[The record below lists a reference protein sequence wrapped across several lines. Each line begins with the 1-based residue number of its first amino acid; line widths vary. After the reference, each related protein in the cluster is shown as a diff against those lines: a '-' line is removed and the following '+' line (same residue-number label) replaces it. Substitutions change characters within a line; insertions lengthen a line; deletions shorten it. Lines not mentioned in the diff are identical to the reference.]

1 MHCKVLADFACVV
14 ASIGHFLD
22 KLMSWLIPLFLVLH
36 LLAAVAWVG
45 GMLFAHTAL
54 RPSAMALEPP
64 MRLALWNRVFSRF
77 FPLVWVCVVT
87 LLVTGHGLTGMGAGT
102 GSLSVMTMTA
112 IAWVMA
118 ALFTYLYL
126 RPYAELRICLAAGN
140 IPGAAAAQNVI
151 RQIVA
156 INLVLGLI
164 TCTLGV
170 LARFFG

>member
-1 MHCKVLADFACVV
+1 
-14 ASIGHFLD
+14 
-22 KLMSWLIPLFLVLH
+22 MSWLIPLFLVLH
-36 LLAAVAWVG
+36 LLAAIGWVG
-45 GMLFAHTAL
+45 GMLFAHMAL

-64 MRLALWNRVFSRF
+64 IRLALWQRVFSRF

-102 GSLSVMTMTA
+102 GSHAVLTMML
-112 IAWVMA
+112 IGWVMA
-118 ALFTYLYL
+118 ALFAYLYFRFYAAL
-126 RPYAELRICLAAGN
+126 RANLTTSN
-140 IPGAAAAQNVI
+140 IPAAAAAQNRI

-156 INLVLGLI
+156 INLTLGLI